1 MTPPG
6 FSPAELTEPGL
17 APRDA
22 AAPGTA
28 AGGTVGDPWS
38 ALMAAAQAG
47 DRDAYRRLLV
57 AVVPY
62 VRAIASRALREGA
75 DVEDVVQDVL
85 LTLHAMR
92 PAYDPARPF
101 RPWLAGIARHRLAD
115 RLRRNARRHRR
126 EVPLAP
132 EHETFADAGANKGD
146 AAIEGSA
153 LRAAVAALPPG
164 QRQAIELMKLQEM
177 SLQDAATLTGQSVV
191 ALKVATH
198 RAIKRLRRALGAPD
212 NGEPA

>member
-1 MTPPG
+1 MTSG
-6 FSPAELTEPGL
+6 PAHGDIAATDL
-17 APRDA
+17 APRAAVPDDA
-22 AAPGTA
+22 AARVDGA
-28 AGGTVGDPWS
+28 DPWS

-62 VRAIASRALREGA
+62 VRAIASRALRDAA

-92 PAYDPARPF
+92 PMYDPARPF